1 MLFSF
6 MAADGSAT
14 MKAVEKES
22 EMLHGQKTMRKRLRH
37 SVAWRETA
45 KRMLDVADL
54 HTPLR
59 QAKESVLTKSGFFA
73 LDLE

>member
-1 MLFSF
+1 MVN
-6 MAADGSAT
+6 DCVT
-14 MKAVEKES
+14 VY
-22 EMLHGQKTMRKRLRH
+22 
-37 SVAWRETA
+37 AWQETA
-45 KRMLDVADL
+45 KRMLDVAAL